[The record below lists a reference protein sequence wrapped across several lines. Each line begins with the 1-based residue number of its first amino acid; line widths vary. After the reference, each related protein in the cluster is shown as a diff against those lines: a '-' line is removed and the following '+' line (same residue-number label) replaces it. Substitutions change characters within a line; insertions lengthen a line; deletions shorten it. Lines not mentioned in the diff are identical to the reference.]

1 MISNAIMNGTNAFG
15 KLGGKNMS
23 KNRSWCLIR
32 PVIVTLMNN
41 ARLVP
46 NVNATWL
53 VAVIEYGIIPLRLI
67 AEINKKN
74 VKKSGTYTRFVNAL
88 VQLAGSIIE
97 LTVECIISIIACHAV
112 GTIVS
117 NDRLIQVNTQ
127 QAIIKANKT
136 NTLLETVNPG
146 TNHKYVVTLNT
157 SSGEIIHIFTMAML
171 LNRIQLKGSLPWF
184 V

>member
-1 MISNAIMNGTNAFG
+1 MLAVNRTPNESDRAKKPMISNAIMNGTNANG

-74 VKKSGTYTRFVNAL
+74 VKKSGTYTLLLKAL
-88 VQLAGSIIE
+88 VQLYATFGSKNS

-117 NDRLIQVNTQ
+117 NDRLKRVMQLVAPMI
-127 QAIIKANKT
+127 ANKT

-146 TNHKYVVTLNT
+146 TNLKYVVPDAQM
-157 SSGEIIHIFTMAML
+157 EA
-171 LNRIQLKGSLPWF
+171 R
-184 V
+184 

>member
-74 VKKSGTYTRFVNAL
+74 VKKSGTYTRFVK
-88 VQLAGSIIE
+88 VQLADVNASRVIE
-97 LTVECIISIIACHAV
+97 LTVECINI
-112 GTIVS
+112 
-117 NDRLIQVNTQ
+117 
-127 QAIIKANKT
+127 
-136 NTLLETVNPG
+136 
-146 TNHKYVVTLNT
+146 
-157 SSGEIIHIFTMAML
+157 
-171 LNRIQLKGSLPWF
+171 
-184 V
+184 